1 MAARRMSA
9 QRILRVAAL
18 VFLSGCAASPL
29 STQVQSFGASVSF
42 SAASSSPARDASFDE
57 GHTRVC
63 VSERCLPLRA
73 RGESKHP
80 LRLQL
85 SFYSPSITDDAA
97 RR

>member
-1 MAARRMSA
+1 MSA
-9 QRILRVAAL
+9 RWILRVAAL
-18 VFLSGCAASPL
+18 LFSSGCAATPL
-29 STQVQSFGASVSF
+29 STQVQSFGASLSF
-42 SAASSSPARDASFDE
+42 SAASAPAARDSSLE
-57 GHTRVC
+57 GGRTRVC

-73 RGESKHP
+73 RGQSKHP